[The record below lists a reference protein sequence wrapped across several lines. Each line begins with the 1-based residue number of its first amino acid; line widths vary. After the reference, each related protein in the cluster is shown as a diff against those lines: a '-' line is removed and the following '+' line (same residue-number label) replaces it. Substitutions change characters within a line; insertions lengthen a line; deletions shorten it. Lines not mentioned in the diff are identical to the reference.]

1 MFHGD
6 MVPQPGDELDGRYRL
21 ITEVG
26 RGAYGVVFRGRDL
39 ETRQEVAI
47 KVLQSRSTP
56 DPDVAKRFER
66 EAMSMARLR
75 GTSAIFVHAFGRT
88 PGGGVYIVME
98 MLHGSDLEAYLDKAA
113 ERGGRLKPER
123 MLKLLRPIA
132 ETLEAAHKQGIVH
145 RDVKPSNIFV
155 VDAAAGGGVRLMDFG
170 LVKLIGADSLT
181 ADGMVAGTPSYIAPE
196 SWAGDP
202 RKLDHRIDVYSL
214 GVLVFRCL
222 SGRVPNET
230 KSLLELCK
238 WAQAGQRPSLQ
249 RLRPSLSPA
258 IDPWVQKALAIPPNE
273 RFQSVR
279 AMWSALE
286 SVLITKSDAPF

>member
-1 MFHGD
+1 MFHPA

-21 ITEVG
+21 IAEIG

-98 MLHGSDLEAYLDKAA
+98 LLRGVDLEAYLERAAKKGGLLKA
-113 ERGGRLKPER
+113 PR
-123 MLKLLRPIA
+123 MLALLRPIA
-132 ETLEAAHKQGIVH
+132 DTLDKAHKQGIVH
-145 RDVKPSNIFV
+145 RDLKPSNIFV
-155 VDAAAGGGVRLMDFG
+155 VDTDAGGGVRLMDFG
-170 LVKLIGADSLT
+170 LVKLIGEDSLT

-196 SWAGDP
+196 AWAGNP
-202 RKLDHRIDVYSL
+202 RELDHRIDVFSL

-238 WAQAGQRPSLQ
+238 WAQGGKRPSLHG
-249 RLRPSLSPA
+249 LRKSLPPA
-258 IDPWVQKALAIPPNE
+258 IDPWVQKALAISPND
-273 RFQSVR
+273 RFQNVR
-279 AMWSALE
+279 AMWTALE
-286 SVLITKSDAPF
+286 GVLGTKAESPF